1 MANAL
6 ARETSPYLL
15 QHRDNPVDWLPWGE
29 EALRRGIRAK
39 VSSFTRG
46 HINATTSLDDGL
58 VLIEA
63 SVPEA
68 ELARYVLDL
77 RSLTGGRAEL
87 SIAPDRFEVC
97 PDHLVP
103 A

>member
-1 MANAL
+1 M
-6 ARETSPYLL
+6 
-15 QHRDNPVDWLPWGE
+15 
-29 EALRRGIRAK
+29 
-39 VSSFTRG
+39 
-46 HINATTSLDDGL
+46 
-58 VLIEA
+58 
-63 SVPEA
+63 PEA

-87 SIAPDRFEVC
+87 SIEPDRFEVC